1 MSDEQPRGRV
11 DEQALVAVR
20 QAMRD
25 GEAWVMLRLTKSGR
39 YQVIRLAPSDHQEGG
54 RLAS

>member
-1 MSDEQPRGRV
+1 VSDEQPRGRV

-25 GEAWVMLRLTKSGR
+25 GEPWVVLRLTKSGR

>member
-1 MSDEQPRGRV
+1 VSDEQPRGRV

-25 GEAWVMLRLTKSGR
+25 GEPWVVLRLTKSGR
-39 YQVIRLAPSDHQEGG
+39 YQVIRLAPSDREESPPV
-54 RLAS
+54 A